1 MPASLR
7 SLASRLVLCVT
18 ALLALGACPCTPPP
32 PPVVVDDPVVSQAV
46 AALQRRAALVRDVA
60 IDGEIVD
67 GQGGPRQRFRYA
79 SLSSGAAAAELFD
92 AASGARRRAL
102 VYDGQTLLVV
112 DDEARAA
119 QRPALPDEPLRRRR
133 LLDDVFGPFAGDG
146 WRPPSLVVAGGVP
159 GALGA
164 AGGDT
169 WTLTIP
175 IVDEVLNSQRLMFGT
190 DGRFVKKELVDD
202 RGVAVASTTVSDEWR
217 DPSTGLI
224 FPRRW
229 RHTERGV
236 TTEVTLGA
244 TAVNGGVEPTRF
256 ATSTPAGY
264 AARDR

>member
-1 MPASLR
+1 M
-7 SLASRLVLCVT
+7 SRLTLCAA
-18 ALLALGACPCTPPP
+18 ALLAEGACPCTPPP
-32 PPVVVDDPVVSQAV
+32 PPVVVDDPIVTQAV
-46 AALQRRAALVRDVA
+46 SALQRRASLVRDVA

-79 SLSSGAAAAELFD
+79 ASSSGAAAAELFD

-102 VYDGQTLLVV
+102 VYDGQTLLIV
-112 DDEARAA
+112 DDDARVG
-119 QRPALPDEPLRRRR
+119 QRPVLPDEPAQRRR

-146 WRPPSLVVAGGVP
+146 WRPPSVVVAGGVP

-164 AGGDT
+164 ASGDM

-175 IVDEVLNSQRLMFGT
+175 IVDEVLNSQRLVFGT

-202 RGVAVASTTVSDEWR
+202 RGVAVATTTVTDEWR
-217 DPSTGLI
+217 DPATGLT
-224 FPRRW
+224 FPRSW

-244 TAVNGGVEPTRF
+244 TAVNGGVEAARF
-256 ATSTPAGY
+256 ATSTPPGY